1 MGIAAKPF
9 PDLPAQCSNLLLS
22 PLALAQS
29 YYNANGSYGGRAV
42 AGPGGTTHYYGAN
55 GAYQGHSQTGP
66 GGNTNFYGANG
77 AYQGSFR

>member
-1 MGIAAKPF
+1 MRTI
-9 PDLPAQCSNLLLS
+9 LLTLLLS

-42 AGPGGTTHYYGAN
+42 AGPGG
-55 GAYQGHSQTGP
+55 
-66 GGNTNFYGANG
+66 NTNFYGANG